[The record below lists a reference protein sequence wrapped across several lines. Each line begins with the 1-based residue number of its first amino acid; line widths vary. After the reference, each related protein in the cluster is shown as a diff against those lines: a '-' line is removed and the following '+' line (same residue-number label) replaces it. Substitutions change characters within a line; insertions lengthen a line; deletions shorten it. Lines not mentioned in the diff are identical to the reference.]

1 MDYPSI
7 LLGNLDKAAPI
18 ILVLLGY
25 FLKRTGAV
33 KKEAA
38 DHLINLVFYVFLPAS
53 IFHSLLL
60 LHITGELLLLPV
72 AGFIISLSCYLF
84 GYAIKGF
91 LGMSR
96 KTTGTFLIACGS
108 TNQGLFSYPF
118 FLLYMGT
125 QGLSYVAF
133 YDVGQIILIFTLAY
147 YFAIKYGETKA
158 GISQMMQKMLS
169 SPVLWAFALALGIN
183 VSGLTAA
190 IAPIDP
196 VITMLHNSTIPL
208 IMIALG
214 IFLEPRIKQAKAM
227 AGALFVRFGFSLA
240 AAYAI
245 VFALNLQGLEM
256 ITVLVASTVPP
267 AMFTLVYSVEEKL
280 DIEYAS
286 ALLSVCVAIGLV
298 YTPILFNLLLN
309 QP

>member
-1 MDYPSI
+1 VDYSSI

-60 LHITGELLLLPV
+60 LQITNELLLLPV
-72 AGFIISLSCYLF
+72 AGFIISLSCYVF
-84 GYAIKGF
+84 GYSIKGL
-91 LGMSR
+91 LGMNR

-118 FLLYMGT
+118 FLLYLGT

-147 YFAIKYGETKA
+147 YFAIKYGERDA
-158 GISQMMQKMLS
+158 GISHVIRKMVS
-169 SPVLWAFALALGIN
+169 SPVLWAFALAMAVNL
-183 VSGLTAA
+183 SGLTLA
-190 IAPIDP
+190 IEPISP
-196 VITMLHNSTIPL
+196 IITMLHNSTIPL
-208 IMIALG
+208 AMIALG
-214 IFLEPRIKQAKAM
+214 IFVEPRIKQAKAM
-227 AGALFVRFGFSLA
+227 AGAVFVRFGFSLA

-245 VFALNLQGLEM
+245 VFALNLHGLEM

-267 AMFTLVYSVEEKL
+267 ALFTLVYSVEEKL
-280 DIEYAS
+280 DVEYAS
-286 ALLSVCVAIGLV
+286 ALLSVCVGIGLI
-298 YTPILFNLLLN
+298 YTPLLFSFLL
-309 QP
+309 

>member
-1 MDYPSI
+1 VDYSSI
-7 LLGNLDKAAPI
+7 LIGNLDKAAPI

-25 FLKRTGAV
+25 LLKRTGAV

-60 LHITGELLLLPV
+60 LQITSELLLLPV
-72 AGFIISLSCYLF
+72 AGFVVSLSCYLL
-84 GYAIKGF
+84 GYAIKGV

-147 YFAIKYGETKA
+147 YFAIRYGESRA
-158 GISQMMQKMLS
+158 GIPHMAKKMVS
-169 SPVLWAFALALGIN
+169 SPVLWAFALALAIN
-183 VSGLTAA
+183 VSGLTPA
-190 IAPIDP
+190 IEPINP

-208 IMIALG
+208 TMIALG
-214 IFLEPRIKQAKAM
+214 IFLEPKIKQAKAM

-240 AAYAI
+240 AAYAA

-256 ITVLVASTVPP
+256 VTVLVASSVPP

-280 DIEYAS
+280 DVEYAS
-286 ALLSVCVAIGLV
+286 ALLSVSVAIGLI
-298 YTPILFNLLLN
+298 YTPLLFSFLL
-309 QP
+309 

>member
-1 MDYPSI
+1 VDYLSI
-7 LLGNLDKAAPI
+7 LLENLDKAAPI
-18 ILVLLGY
+18 VLVLLGY
-25 FLKRTGAV
+25 VLKRTGAV

-53 IFHSLLL
+53 IFHSLMLL
-60 LHITGELLLLPV
+60 QITNELLLLPIT
-72 AGFIISLSCYLF
+72 GFAVSLSCYLF

-91 LGMSR
+91 LDMGR

-118 FLLYMGT
+118 FLLYLGT

-133 YDVGQIILIFTLAY
+133 YDVGQIFLIFTLAY

-158 GISQMMQKMLS
+158 GLHQMAKKMVS
-169 SPVLWAFALALGIN
+169 SPVLWAFASALGLNI
-183 VSGLTAA
+183 SGLTQAVE
-190 IAPIDP
+190 PIGP

-214 IFLEPRIKQAKAM
+214 IFLEPRIREAKAM
-227 AGALFVRFGFSLA
+227 AAALFVRFGFSLA

-245 VFALNLQGLEM
+245 VFALNLQGLEAM
-256 ITVLVASTVPP
+256 TVLVASTVPP

-280 DIEYAS
+280 DVEYAS

-298 YTPILFNLLLN
+298 YTPLLFTFLL
-309 QP
+309 

>member
-1 MDYPSI
+1 MDYSSI
-7 LLGNLDKAAPI
+7 LANNLDKAAPI
-18 ILVLLGY
+18 MLVLLGY
-25 FLKRTGAV
+25 LLKWTGAV

-38 DHLINLVFYVFLPAS
+38 DHLITLVFYVFLPAS

-60 LHITGELLLLPV
+60 LQITKELLLLPV
-72 AGFIISLSCYLF
+72 AGFMVSLSCYVF

-91 LGMSR
+91 LGMGR

-118 FLLYMGT
+118 FLLYLGT

-147 YFAIKYGETKA
+147 YFAIKYGERKA
-158 GISQMMQKMLS
+158 GVLQMTQKMAS
-169 SPVLWAFALALGIN
+169 SPVLWAFALALAIN
-183 VSGLTAA
+183 VSGLTFAV
-190 IAPIDP
+190 APIDP
-196 VITMLHNSTIPL
+196 IITMLHNSTIPL
-208 IMIALG
+208 VMIALG
-214 IFLEPRIKQAKAM
+214 IFVEPRIKHARAM

-240 AAYAI
+240 AAYSI

-280 DIEYAS
+280 DVEYAS
-286 ALLSVCVAIGLV
+286 ALLSVSVAIGLI
-298 YTPILFNLLLN
+298 YTPLLFSFLL
-309 QP
+309 